1 MGVFIHAVLAD
12 FRGIRTVQGI
22 ENHRRA
28 VPLTAFPHTAKDCLC
43 RRCRIHRFKFREA
56 AGTVSTVIGT
66 VFPEIPQDI
75 ISETLMGETVK
86 RHFLQPFLLPL
97 TDQRCRLG
105 ILTLLRHVFD
115 KKLVCDHILS
125 RVQQNAFRRKAI
137 PSRTAGLLVIAFHI
151 FRHIIMDDVPH
162 IRFIDSH
169 TKSVCRYH
177 DLLPVINKIFLVF
190 LPFQVRETRM
200 VSCDRISF
208 LLEFLTDLLH
218 IFSGQT
224 VNNSAVRLVLCKE

>member
-1 MGVFIHAVLAD
+1 
-12 FRGIRTVQGI
+12 
-22 ENHRRA
+22 
-28 VPLTAFPHTAKDCLC
+28 
-43 RRCRIHRFKFREA
+43 
-56 AGTVSTVIGT
+56 
-66 VFPEIPQDI
+66 
-75 ISETLMGETVK
+75 MGETVK

-125 RVQQNAFRRKAI
+125 RIQQNTFRRKAV
-137 PSRTAGLLVIAFHI
+137 PACSSGLLIIAFHV

-224 VNNSAVRLVLCKE
+224 VECSAVPEGTRLCHGGPVQDNLCCSGTPSDTGIFVRGAVDGNFDD